1 MRWMLGAVA
10 ALLLCPQL
18 ASAESKYIYT
28 NHRLD
33 YVKLQPI
40 PKKESA
46 EKSPTHPATIA
57 IGKMQEIL
65 ASLKVSRKL
74 FLRKQVE
81 TQEIFNEKA
90 VGFLAPLLVEAFQ
103 RAGADEVVVFSYL
116 WKNPQLIM
124 RNDRFT
130 AAKAWVKDQELHI
143 EFLKLHAKLEG
154 DTDKKGNFDR
164 VVNQAKSL
172 RIELEPQAG
181 QMFGASNAH
190 ELVID
195 LAAAV
200 ARPVPEGGAK
210 GKAAASRATIPA
222 TEPVDTSLQ
231 SRLRELDTLRRARLI
246 TDDEYQAKRKALLQ
260 NL

>member
-1 MRWMLGAVA
+1 MRALRVMVLVCCLLPAFA
-10 ALLLCPQL
+10 A
-18 ASAESKYIYT
+18 AESKYIYT

-40 PKKESA
+40 PKKILA
-46 EKSPTHPATIA
+46 GKAPTHPATIA

-90 VGFLAPLLVEAFQ
+90 VAFLAPLLVEAFQ
-103 RAGADEVVVFSYL
+103 RASAEDEVVFSYL

-130 AAKAWVKDQELHI
+130 AAKAWVKDQEMHI

-181 QMFGASNAH
+181 QMFGASNPH

-200 ARPVPEGGAK
+200 ARPAIEAPARGGA
-210 GKAAASRATIPA
+210 ATRATEPA
-222 TEPVDTSLQ
+222 TVPVDTSLQ
-231 SRLRELDTLRRARLI
+231 SRLRELDRLRRARLI
-246 TDDEYQAKRKALLQ
+246 TDDEYQAKRKELLQ